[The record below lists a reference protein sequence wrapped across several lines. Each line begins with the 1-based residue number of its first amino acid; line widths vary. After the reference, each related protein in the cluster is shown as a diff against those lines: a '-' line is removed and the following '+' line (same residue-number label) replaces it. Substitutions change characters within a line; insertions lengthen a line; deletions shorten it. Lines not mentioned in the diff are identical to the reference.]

1 MPKCQVG
8 VVGTGVMAT
17 GTATLLICNRYPAI
31 LYGRTQESCER
42 GLRSVRAALD
52 DLIAAGVLQ
61 EAQRDKALTYL
72 SATTAYEDLAGCQ
85 FVIESAAETI
95 DTKREVMAHLEAVCA
110 PEAILSST
118 TSAISAN
125 EIAAEMKHPER
136 FLVAHSWNPPH
147 LVPLVEIVR
156 CAATTQETVDREVA
170 LLEDLGRVPVVLKK
184 DVPGFIGKPAAPRP
198 FPGGGAHHR
207 RGDRRCGGCGQD
219 DPLLHWSA
227 VQLHRSDGV
236 LGLPPRD
243 AAAEHPDVSLP
254 HLCNADR
261 PSHLLDEKTAT
272 GEDLYH
278 WTPERETDYELRKR
292 KPFYRFATVKLDDEE
307 A

>member
-1 MPKCQVG
+1 M
-8 VVGTGVMAT
+8 
-17 GTATLLICNRYPAI
+17 
-31 LYGRTQESCER
+31 
-42 GLRSVRAALD
+42 
-52 DLIAAGVLQ
+52 
-61 EAQRDKALTYL
+61 
-72 SATTAYEDLAGCQ
+72 
-85 FVIESAAETI
+85 IESAAETI

-184 DVPGFIGKPAAPRP
+184 DVPGFIGNRL
-198 FPGGGAHHR
+198 HHALFR
-207 RGDRRCGGCGQD
+207 E
-219 DPLLHWSA
+219 
-227 VQLHRSDGV
+227 
-236 LGLPPRD
+236 
-243 AAAEHPDVSLP
+243 AEHIIDEGIADAEDVDKTILYSIGQRYSSIGLMEYWDHLPVTLQRNIQTYLFP

-278 WTPERETDYELRKR
+278 WTPEREMDYELRKR
-292 KPFYRFATVKLDDEE
+292 RPFYRFATVKLDDEE